1 MVFLGKVPAE
11 RKRAREGERLNKSG
25 QRYLSW
31 AIDPQRGAADFM
43 EILWAESKEA
53 SEVAF

>member
-1 MVFLGKVPAE
+1 MGKVPAE

-31 AIDPQRGAADFM
+31 AIDPKRGAADFM